1 MLHEHT
7 ENVIIVNN
15 FLPKTTFEEFQ
26 KYFFES
32 FTKENCNL
40 QWYSLDETHSRRDM
54 CIHLLNFASN
64 YFDLS
69 KCIGYEFW
77 CQHNTKPESEGPSG
91 GWHYDKDELHFEQT
105 GKLKFPL
112 CSIVYYVNVQYL
124 TGGCLYVEDIKI
136 PPQNNRLVLI
146 PSGKEHCVEE
156 FGGKRTSILV
166 NPWNKVLE

>member
-15 FLPKTTFEEFQ
+15 FLPKITFEEFQ

-112 CSIVYYVNVQYL
+112 CSIVYYV
-124 TGGCLYVEDIKI
+124 CLLYTS
-136 PPQNNRLVLI
+136 
-146 PSGKEHCVEE
+146 PSPRDRG
-156 FGGKRTSILV
+156 
-166 NPWNKVLE
+166 

>member
-1 MLHEHT
+1 MTYEHI

-15 FLPKTTFEEFQ
+15 FLPKITFEKFQ

-32 FTKENCNL
+32 FTRENCNL

-54 CIHLLNFASN
+54 CMHLLNFASN

-69 KCIGYEFW
+69 KCVGYEFW
-77 CQHNTKPESEGPSG
+77 CQHNTKPESGGPSG

-136 PPQNNRLVLI
+136 SPQNNRLVLI
-146 PSGKEHCVEE
+146 PPGKEHCVEE
-156 FGGKRTSILV
+156 FGGKRTSMLV
-166 NPWNKVLE
+166 NPWDKVLE